1 MDVDD
6 PTPEPGEGSATA
18 EDEPG
23 VEDRASLGTVIGEVP
38 IDSSGSTRAMN
49 RGAHALSAPAI
60 TAAWEVTRGTRPV
73 GWQACVLKLEDS
85 TEAWLMATM

>member
-6 PTPEPGEGSATA
+6 QTPEPGEGYATA

-23 VEDRASLGTVIGEVP
+23 VEDRARWIASLGTVIGEVS

-49 RGAHALSAPAI
+49 RGTHALSAPAI
-60 TAAWEVTRGTRPV
+60 TAGWEVAPV
-73 GWQACVLKLEDS
+73 VHAPLVGKHVC
-85 TEAWLMATM
+85 